1 MKFEDFNLKKQY
13 KKALIELGFVH
24 PTTIQEKSFSTIKSG
39 KDVVGIAQT
48 GTGKTIAYLLPIL
61 EQLPYSVQYD
71 PRILILVPTRELVE
85 QVKEEIENLSVYTST
100 RVVGV
105 YGGTN
110 INTQKAEILKG
121 VDVVVATP
129 GRLFD
134 LVSSGNLK
142 LKFIQKFIIDEM
154 DEMLNLG
161 FRTQIKLILDLLPSK
176 RQNLLFSATI
186 NEEVEELI
194 DTYFNSP
201 EKVEAAP
208 SGTPLEKIN
217 QTGYF
222 VPNFNTKVDLIS
234 FILQDIEVFKKVLIF
249 TKSRAFADKLFE
261 RIETHFKEEIGIIH
275 SNKSQNYRFNVLNKF
290 VNGELRILIATDLV
304 SRGLDIS
311 NVSHVINFDM
321 PEEEASYIHRIGR
334 TGRAEKEGNS
344 ISFFTEKDSAYKV
357 NIERLMSKEIEIFE
371 LPDKVETSDELIP
384 EEIEETKGKLVL
396 TTVSIKDSKG
406 VSYLFALEPKSKAPY
421 AAPFDTNDGKCSL
434 KISLACSPN

>member
-71 PRILILVPTRELVE
+71 PRVLILVPTRELVE

-121 VDVVVATP
+121 IDVVVATP

-176 RQNLLFSATI
+176 RRNLLFSATI
-186 NEEVEELI
+186 NYEVEELI
-194 DTYFNSP
+194 EAYFNSP

-217 QTGYF
+217 QKGYL
-222 VPNFNTKVDLIS
+222 VPNFNTKVNLITS
-234 FILQDIEVFKKVLIF
+234 ILKDAEEFQKVLIF
-249 TKSRAFADKLFE
+249 TKSRAFADKLLE
-261 RIETHFKEEIGIIH
+261 RIESDFEEEIGIIH

-334 TGRAEKEGNS
+334 RGRAEKEGN
-344 ISFFTEKDSAYKV
+344 
-357 NIERLMSKEIEIFE
+357 
-371 LPDKVETSDELIP
+371 
-384 EEIEETKGKLVL
+384 
-396 TTVSIKDSKG
+396 
-406 VSYLFALEPKSKAPY
+406 
-421 AAPFDTNDGKCSL
+421 
-434 KISLACSPN
+434 